1 MKMKVTVCQLHDDP
15 AGLEGDWAGL
25 VAHVKAEQSN
35 LVLLPEMP
43 FSPWFATSRRFEPA
57 VWAAAVAAHT
67 AWEARL
73 RDLAPALVIATRPLD
88 FGDERYNE
96 GFVWDAEMGIRGVH
110 AKTFLPDEE
119 GVWEASWYQR
129 APPEFTPMQ
138 VSHAQVGF
146 LICTE
151 LWYFEQAR
159 LYGLEGV
166 HLLVTPRLTGGA
178 TLDKWLVGGRAAA
191 IAAGAFGLSSNRF
204 DTSGA
209 YGGQGWVVGPDG
221 EVLGLTRESEPFV
234 SVRIDLDA
242 ADRAKSTYP
251 RYAISGPLPATPD

>member
-1 MKMKVTVCQLHDDP
+1 MQMKVTVCQLHDDP
-15 AGLEGDWAGL
+15 AGLESDWAGL
-25 VAHVKAEQSN
+25 VAHVRAEESN

-43 FSPWFATSRRFEPA
+43 FSPWFATSRTFNPA
-57 VWAAAVAAHT
+57 IWAAAVAAHT
-67 AWEARL
+67 AWETRL
-73 RDLAPALVIATRPLD
+73 RDLAPAVVIASRPID
-88 FGDERYNE
+88 FGNERYNE
-96 GFVWDAEMGIRGVH
+96 GFVWDAETGIRGVH

-129 APPEFTPMQ
+129 ATPEFTPVQ
-138 VSHAQVGF
+138 VFDAQVGF

-166 HLLVTPRLTGGA
+166 HLLVTPRLTGGS

-204 DTSGA
+204 DTSGV

-221 EVLGLTRESEPFV
+221 ELLGLTSASKPFV
-234 SVRIDLDA
+234 SARLDLEA
-242 ADRAKSTYP
+242 AKNAKSTYP
-251 RYAISGPLPATPD
+251 RYAISGSFPVTQH

>member
-15 AGLEGDWAGL
+15 AGLESDWAGL
-25 VAHVKAEQSN
+25 VAHVRAEESN
-35 LVLLPEMP
+35 VVLLPEMP
-43 FSPWFATSRRFEPA
+43 FSPWFATSRRFDAA
-57 VWAAAVAAHT
+57 VWTAAVDAHT
-67 AWEARL
+67 VWEARL
-73 RDLAPALVIATRPLD
+73 KDLAPAAVIASRPID
-88 FGDERYNE
+88 FGNERYNE
-96 GFVWDAEMGIRGVH
+96 GFVWDSETGMRGAH

-119 GVWEASWYQR
+119 GVWEASWYRR
-129 APPEFTPMQ
+129 ATPEFTPVQ
-138 VSHAQVGF
+138 VFDAQVGF

-166 HLLVTPRLTGGA
+166 HLLVTPRLTHGS

-204 DTSGA
+204 HESGA

-221 EVLGLTRESEPFV
+221 EVLALTSANEPFV
-234 SVRIDLDA
+234 SVRIDLEA
-242 ADRAKSTYP
+242 AKKAKSTYP
-251 RYAISGPLPATPD
+251 RYAISDPFLVTQH